1 MCGYKDDAK
10 VPEKTGIPNVIT
22 VIVEIK
28 ICIKILF
35 QLRKLTIVQIFCF
48 VVYKYICYLS

>member
-10 VPEKTGIPNVIT
+10 VPEKTGIPNVIM

-28 ICIKILF
+28 IRIKILF

-48 VVYKYICYLS
+48 AVYKYIYLS